1 MSTESIKTPKESY
14 TLMTQLI
21 FPTDTNHYDTMFGGR
36 LLEYMDKA
44 AAISAMRHARSRTV
58 TASMDSIDF
67 LAPIHVGD
75 VIEVTSFVTWTH
87 RSSMEIY
94 VSVVSEKINTGER
107 INNVTAFF
115 TFVALDAEGKPTS
128 VPSIQ
133 PESEFEKQLFE
144 QAPERHEL
152 RKKRKAARKAS
163 LPNFN

>member
-1 MSTESIKTPKESY
+1 MSSELVKTPKESF

-58 TASMDSIDF
+58 TASMDSVDF

-87 RSSMEIY
+87 RSSMEVY
-94 VSVVSEKINTGER
+94 VSVVSENITTGER
-107 INNVTAFF
+107 VNNVTAFF
-115 TFVALDAEGKPTS
+115 TFVALDNDGKPTA
-128 VPSIQ
+128 VPSIN
-133 PESEFEKQLFE
+133 PETEFEKLLFN

-152 RKKRKAARKAS
+152 RKKRKEARKAAK
-163 LPNFN
+163 